1 MNEWVSGRRG
11 DGCEAR
17 LMAQGVL
24 EWMDGWHGEKASK
37 SPTQSPHSVAF
48 ASGWSTVG
56 SQKKERKTT
65 KEEEKKAST

>member
-1 MNEWVSGRRG
+1 
-11 DGCEAR
+11 
-17 LMAQGVL
+17 
-24 EWMDGWHGEKASK
+24 MDGMGKKQVK